1 MIYIARKCGICRKEG
16 HDRRTC
22 PTPDNKDN
30 KWFNSPKLNDG
41 PLFVEVFWFL
51 SILPLI
57 PVIFVSVAAPPILC
71 ALLMLIFIYRIGLI
85 RIYGYFR
92 PNWKETDPKGS
103 VIGEALDDLTQPVE
117 DFVDETREDI
127 IEKLKEV
134 DENMSQYEWY
144 RKNRI
149 AIFIAAGFALFL
161 ALVVTQVIIEEFLIT

>member
-1 MIYIARKCGICRKEG
+1 
-16 HDRRTC
+16 
-22 PTPDNKDN
+22 
-30 KWFNSPKLNDG
+30 LNDG

-92 PNWKETDPKGS
+92 PNWEETDPKGS

-127 IEKLKEV
+127 KEKLKEF
-134 DENMSQYEWY
+134 DENMSEYEWY

-149 AIFIAAGFALFL
+149 AIFIAAGFALFF

>member
-1 MIYIARKCGICRKEG
+1 MICIARKCGICRKEG

-30 KWFNSPKLNDG
+30 NWFNSPKLNDG

-57 PVIFVSVAAPPILC
+57 PVILFSVVAPPILV
-71 ALLMLIFIYRIGLI
+71 ALLMLIFLYRVGLI

-92 PNWKETDPKGS
+92 PNWQETDPKGS
-103 VIGEALDDLTQPVE
+103 VISEALDDLTQPLE

-127 IEKLKEV
+127 KEKLKEF
-134 DENMSQYEWY
+134 DENMSEREWY
-144 RKNRI
+144 HKNRI
-149 AIFIAAGFALFL
+149 AIFIAAGFALLFAV
-161 ALVVTQVIIEEFLIT
+161 ALTQVIIEEFLTT